1 MSGWA
6 EFLFAQVGASAALAG
21 FVFVGASINLEK
33 IMSFPNLV
41 LEAILALAQVLV
53 ASSLGLVPGQ
63 PAGVLGVE
71 VLVVGL
77 AAWAA
82 LSALR
87 VNHLR
92 RVERQYRGE
101 AVVGAAVGQAAT
113 VPFVIMGAA
122 LMVVGDGG
130 LYRVVPG
137 VVFSYAVVFSNSWTL
152 LIEINR

>member
-1 MSGWA
+1 
-6 EFLFAQVGASAALAG
+6 
-21 FVFVGASINLEK
+21 
-33 IMSFPNLV
+33 MSFPNLPN
-41 LEAILALAQVLV
+41 LALKAILAQVLV

-82 LSALR
+82 LSMLR

-101 AVVGAAVGQAAT
+101 AVVGAAVGQAAA

-130 LYRVVPG
+130 FYWVVPG